1 MTSLTKLKLVVLTG
15 AGISAESGI
24 STFRDAGGLWEGYDV
39 MEVASPEGWEADPKI
54 VLEFYN
60 QRRLAAIKA
69 APNLAHKL
77 LAKLEDFYDVVV
89 ITQNIDN
96 LHERG
101 GSSHVIHLHGELSKS
116 RSTARSSLV
125 YDIEG
130 TELNWGDTCE
140 LGSQLRPNIVWFG
153 EMVPLL
159 DTAAECVKQ
168 ADIFTVIGTSLVV
181 YPAAGLIHYVP
192 RDSNIYIIDPKMPTV
207 AETPNLFKIEEP
219 ATIGTQELYD
229 LLVNN

>member
-1 MTSLTKLKLVVLTG
+1 MTTKQRLVVLTG
-15 AGISAESGI
+15 AGISAESGL

-39 MEVASPEGWEADPKI
+39 MEVASPEGWEADPKM

-60 QRRLAAIKA
+60 QRRLSAKQAD
-69 APNLAHKL
+69 PNLAHKL
-77 LAKLEDFYDVVV
+77 LAQLETYYNVVV
-89 ITQNIDN
+89 ITQNVDD

-101 GSSHVIHLHGELSKS
+101 GSSQVIHLHGELSKS

-159 DTAAECVKQ
+159 DTEAEYAKQ
-168 ADIFTVIGTSLVV
+168 ADIFAVIGTSLLV

-192 RDSNIYIIDPKMPTV
+192 QDSHVYIIDPKMPTV
-207 AETPNLFKIEEP
+207 AEMSNLIKIEEP
-219 ATIGTQELYD
+219 AVPNLIEPVITL
-229 LLVNN
+229 